1 LFDNIRDIFKAKTP
15 HKRAGSNDSMSTMP
29 KVEGRPGETKTVV
42 IAILSRMIIVPLL
55 LIPLMAVSSWYDWQ
69 EVFAE

>member
-1 LFDNIRDIFKAKTP
+1 
-15 HKRAGSNDSMSTMP
+15 MSTMP